1 MLRNGTH
8 GVSRVLACVLVGLSK
23 SRLKQGMLEREVE
36 FRVIYD
42 FDTLFLK
49 ALLGDMFFSIF
60 KGQKALLEKSK

>member
-1 MLRNGTH
+1 M
-8 GVSRVLACVLVGLSK
+8 V
-23 SRLKQGMLEREVE
+23 EREVE